1 MEVGTWKEGASG
13 LRAVRDND
21 PASGLGVNP
30 VSGGASGLRAVR
42 DNDPASG
49 LGVNPVSGAG
59 VVTGSATDP
68 SFVGTC
74 VHTLT

>member
-1 MEVGTWKEGASG
+1 MGCLQKRSLAGANVEGGSRDLEGRGSG

-30 VSGGASGLRAVR
+30 V
-42 DNDPASG
+42 P
-49 LGVNPVSGAG
+49 GAG

>member
-30 VSGGASGLRAVR
+30 V
-42 DNDPASG
+42 P
-49 LGVNPVSGAG
+49 GAG
-59 VVTGSATDP
+59 VVTGSATDH
-68 SFVGTC
+68 SLGLAC
-74 VHTLT
+74 IH